1 MDNHHTGQAFG
12 LTFGGGPP
20 GAPTPGRK
28 PEGLLR
34 VELRPESHIQ
44 PDNPPPAW
52 RPLMSVHLSSY
63 LLIQVLPGLAQI
75 QSPQSPT
82 QQESIPK
89 SKVAD
94 PVWCVHSFN

>member
-1 MDNHHTGQAFG
+1 
-12 LTFGGGPP
+12 
-20 GAPTPGRK
+20 
-28 PEGLLR
+28 
-34 VELRPESHIQ
+34 
-44 PDNPPPAW
+44 
-52 RPLMSVHLSSY
+52 MSVHLSSY

-75 QSPQSPT
+75 QSPQGPT